1 MYIENSLIGKHK
13 LEGENMK
20 KNWLSGVL
28 LLVTMLI
35 CSVSFATVHPSVLA
49 VTAFDVVSVADMH
62 PTGSIIGVGA
72 QIKPDN
78 DGITDI
84 GAGSKGMVAD
94 TGDRRD
100 LIAGNCGSCHEAD
113 SGKKTDNVTASIGRN
128 FEVGWQI

>member
-1 MYIENSLIGKHK
+1 
-13 LEGENMK
+13 MK

-72 QIKPDN
+72 QIKPNN
-78 DGITDI
+78 DGIADI
-84 GAGSKGMVAD
+84 GAGSCGI
-94 TGDRRD
+94 
-100 LIAGNCGSCHEAD
+100 IAMAKSPD
-113 SGKKTDNVTASIGRN
+113 SGNESSTVPCMAACNHKATDNLTASIGRN
-128 FEVGWQI
+128 FEVGWR